1 MRVVTSSIQM
11 QTRHQASQTESRQT
25 SLQIRA
31 APSEN
36 SARATV
42 TDMLTLSDHALSAA
56 ASAPTS
62 ASTDPDDGLS
72 SKDRLNIALIRRL
85 FKLVTGH
92 DLVVATPGQLRQA
105 LQGGS
110 TATSASPSP
119 PARANSSNTG
129 LTLSTTVT
137 RRETEATSFSASGTV
152 KTADGQTLQFSAKL
166 NMSREFTSRLQIG
179 AAANAPVKVDP
190 LVINY
195 GGKAAELGDAR
206 FEFDLDSDGDSEQIA
221 NLKPGSALLALDQNG
236 NGSIDNGKELFGP
249 TSGSG
254 FAELAQYDQD
264 HNGFIDEGDAVYD
277 RLRLWIR
284 DDAGGSKLVGLGQ
297 MGVGA
302 IYLGSAATPFQLND
316 GQNRNLGQVSATGLF
331 LREDGGTGTVQQVD
345 YTV

>member
-1 MRVVTSSIQM
+1 MRVVSSSIQM

-31 APSEN
+31 TPSE
-36 SARATV
+36 SGARATV
-42 TDMLTLSDHALSAA
+42 TDMLTLSDQALSAA
-56 ASAPTS
+56 ASAPTGG
-62 ASTDPDDGLS
+62 STDPDDGLS

-110 TATSASPSP
+110 TPSTSPST
-119 PARANSSNTG
+119 PARANSNNTG

-137 RRETEATSFSASGTV
+137 RRETEATSFSASGTI

-179 AAANAPVKVDP
+179 AAAANAPAKVDP

-206 FEFDLDSDGDSEQIA
+206 FEFDLDSDGHSEQIA
-221 NLKPGSALLALDQNG
+221 NLKPGSALLALDKNG

-277 RLRLWIR
+277 RLRLWVR

-316 GQNRNLGQVSATGLF
+316 GQNRNLGQVAATGLF